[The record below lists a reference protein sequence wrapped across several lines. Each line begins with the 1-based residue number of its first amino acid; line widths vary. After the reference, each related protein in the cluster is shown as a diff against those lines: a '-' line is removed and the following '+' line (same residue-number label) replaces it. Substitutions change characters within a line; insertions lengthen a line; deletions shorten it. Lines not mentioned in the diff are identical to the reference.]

1 MGHPVQHRFMSLA
14 LEVCGGASVL
24 ERRLRS
30 HFLGF
35 LALLVACVP
44 PSISGAG
51 HATRGKR
58 LLEKE
63 GTKSQEIEI
72 AVVGDD
78 YSARASS
85 NRPRA
90 AACPL
95 SSFQRTHSSLRTCL
109 KSQNVRC
116 RRRRSRFFLRMQ
128 SVFGGRCSSPSH
140 CSIRRVRRRRV
151 TAVIKGI
158 TSKKRGVSLPLC

>member
-1 MGHPVQHRFMSLA
+1 MIRHPAWAVCRYSSGPLAARTAVRFLPFGWVTLYVQHRFMSLA

-30 HFLGF
+30 VPLSWFPG
-35 LALLVACVP
+35 VACCVP

-51 HATRGKR
+51 HATRGKGCWR
-58 LLEKE
+58 RKE
-63 GTKSQEIEI
+63 GSQGAKQSQEIEI

-90 AACPL
+90 AGCPL
-95 SSFQRTHSSLRTCL
+95 SSFQRTHSFLQTTLLR
-109 KSQNVRC
+109 
-116 RRRRSRFFLRMQ
+116 F
-128 SVFGGRCSSPSH
+128 
-140 CSIRRVRRRRV
+140 
-151 TAVIKGI
+151 A
-158 TSKKRGVSLPLC
+158 